1 MIQADTLAVVTEIA
15 NTVGGEVSALVS
27 LVLGA
32 VIKIVMD
39 LGKKASVQLDTAPA
53 PVKALIVTAFGQLA
67 AFISVKTGVFV
78 SPDIAVIDASLVGL
92 TLAAVSMGVH
102 GLTKAVFAPVKDK
115 FTK

>member
-32 VIKIVMD
+32 VIKVVMD
-39 LGKKASVQLDTAPA
+39 LGKKASSKLGAAPA
-53 PVKALIVTAFGQLA
+53 PVKALVVAVFGQIA
-67 AFISVKTGVFV
+67 AFISAKTGVLV
-78 SPDIAVIDASLVGL
+78 SPDIAMIDTSLVGL

-102 GLTKAVFAPVKDK
+102 ALTKAVFTPAKDK
-115 FTK
+115 LTK